1 MQDVTSGGFLF
12 YVFECDIANGRGKAL
27 GVFLALK
34 LNKLAGVNNSHPP
47 CYSAGVEYLEVR
59 YKISVGRVVRIKT
72 IISGQVSEIV
82 QLVRK

>member
-12 YVFECDIANGRGKAL
+12 YVFECGIANGRGKAMGL
-27 GVFLALK
+27 FLALK

-47 CYSAGVEYLEVR
+47 CYSAGVESLEVR